1 MYCYRVGVYG
11 YEDSRVF
18 NLVSEIKYSKE
29 EFENLYLQALRK
41 SYFKVKEE
49 YLSDPEWLKAFLD
62 FTFTG
67 TALDTLLEDIVE
79 CLIKDFGFKEL
90 EFTAGV
96 RLWGYLPNNLE
107 TPPKTDL
114 VKKVVEFLNEENE
127 VFKKEVA
134 EVLSKIPER
143 ET

>member
-41 SYFKVKEE
+41 SYFKIKGE
-49 YLSDPEWLKAFLD
+49 YLSDPEWLEGFLD

-67 TALDTLLEDIVE
+67 TDLDTLLEDIVE

-96 RLWGYLPNNLE
+96 CLWGYLPDNRE

-134 EVLSKIPER
+134 EVLSKMPEKGA
-143 ET
+143 